1 MNRLFAD
8 RAVGQQSLVK
18 FVSNDRFL
26 RLTHEQF
33 RIISNDIKAGEVIKI
48 NAFAGTG
55 AFKVC
60 SDAGQIALP
69 YYSYAAM
76 RNFLWYAFR
85 FVGKTTTLIHYTE
98 VRPALKFLYIAY
110 NRAIKLDA
118 EKR

>member
-1 MNRLFAD
+1 MLQVDHETMNRLFAD

-55 AFKVC
+55 ALKDLEHVM
-60 SDAGQIALP
+60 AP
-69 YYSYAAM
+69 
-76 RNFLWYAFR
+76 
-85 FVGKTTTLIHYTE
+85 
-98 VRPALKFLYIAY
+98 VRWFPFYL
-110 NRAIKLDA
+110 N
-118 EKR
+118 